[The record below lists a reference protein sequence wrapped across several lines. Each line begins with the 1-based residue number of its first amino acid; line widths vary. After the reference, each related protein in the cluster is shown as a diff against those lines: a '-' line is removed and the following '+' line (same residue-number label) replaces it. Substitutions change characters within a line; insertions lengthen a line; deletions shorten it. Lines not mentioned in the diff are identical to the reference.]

1 MTMSNHPETEVD
13 SRQELLDLLE
23 GGNDARL
30 ARYAAAL
37 HPADLAEVIESL
49 DDEETATRLFRV
61 LTAEL
66 AGEVLRDLS
75 EEART
80 RLSERVSDAR
90 LSAIVEYLDT
100 DDATDVVA
108 ELPAARRRTLLH
120 RASPETR
127 REVEELLAYAEDTA
141 GGIMKTEVA
150 VCSVDSTV
158 KQITDYIRK
167 NGEVFHDIHAVF
179 VTDDEDR
186 LAGYIPLRRLILAS
200 DFTSADQLMEPEVIS
215 VSTDLDQEEVAHLF
229 EKYDVVSVP
238 VVDEESRVVGRITVD
253 EIVDVIEEEAT
264 EDMLRLAGIGAQAAA
279 SSGPLAGIRSRL
291 PWLALNLVTAS
302 VSVATIALF
311 ERTIEAVA
319 IAAALMTIVASQGGN
334 AGIQTLT
341 LIVRGLAL
349 GDIET
354 RNAWKLL
361 GRELL
366 VALANGAVLGAIAGG
381 AVYLWRGD
389 LALSLV
395 LGSAMILNLL
405 IAACLGSLVP
415 IGLKWLG
422 VDPAVSSSGL
432 VTAGTD
438 MLGFLIFL
446 GLLSLLI

>member
-1 MTMSNHPETEVD
+1 MSNHPETEVD
-13 SRQELLDLLE
+13 SRQELLDLLD
-23 GGNDARL
+23 GSNDARL

-37 HPADLAEVIESL
+37 HPADLAEVIESI

-108 ELPAARRRTLLH
+108 ELPAERRRTLLH

-150 VCSVDSTV
+150 VCSADSTV

-167 NGEVFHDIHAVF
+167 NGEEFHDIHAVF

-238 VVDEESRVVGRITVD
+238 VVDEESRVVGRITID
-253 EIVDVIEEEAT
+253 DIVDVIEEEAT

-354 RNAWKLL
+354 RNAWRLL

-438 MLGFLIFL
+438 MLGFFIFL